1 MVNPLPGNKT
11 KNEKKMYLSL
21 LVLAVAPGF
30 FILWY
35 IYNQDRYEPEP
46 KKLIF
51 KVFLWGAASTIPAI
65 IVELLLEEALP
76 VSGTTSLLGAF
87 VGAFIIVAPIEEIC
101 KMSATYVSAYR
112 SPEFN
117 EEMDGI
123 VYGVAAAMGFATL
136 ENIFYVLSMGAG
148 VGVLRALFAVPGH
161 AMWGAIIG
169 FYMGMKKMNPDS
181 PHRYI
186 LAGFIIATLFHGVY
200 DFVLFTASPLGVL
213 IIPIIIWLYTIC
225 RKRLLAAQ
233 KSSPFRDGKD
243 ESRFEKI
250 KDRYSPRGI
259 MKASVASICFLVAVM
274 IIVGAFT
281 FIKDGGVWQDRYT
294 VLFLFTTL
302 IPAAVGI
309 ILVFSAKKD
318 MVSV

>member
-1 MVNPLPGNKT
+1 
-11 KNEKKMYLSL
+11 MYLGL

-35 IYNQDRYEPEP
+35 IYYQDRYEPEP

-51 KVFLWGAASTIPAI
+51 KVFLWGAVSTIPAI
-65 IVELLLEEALP
+65 IVEVVLEKALP

-87 VGAFIIVAPIEEIC
+87 VGAFIVVAPIEEIC

-117 EEMDGI
+117 EVMDGI
-123 VYGVAAAMGFATL
+123 VYGVAGAIGFATL
-136 ENIFYVLSMGAG
+136 ENIFYVFSMGAG

-181 PHRYI
+181 SRWYLP
-186 LAGFIIATLFHGVY
+186 AGLVIATLFHGAY

-213 IIPIIIWLYTIC
+213 IIPIIIWLFFVFK
-225 RKRLLAAQ
+225 KRLLAAQ
-233 KSSPFRDGKD
+233 KASPFRDGRD
-243 ESRFEKI
+243 DARFEKVRE
-250 KDRYSPRGI
+250 RYSPRGI
-259 MKASVASICFLVAVM
+259 MKTSAASICFLVAVM
-274 IIVGAFT
+274 IIIGAVT
-281 FIKDGGVWQDRYT
+281 YIRDSGAWQDRYT
-294 VLFLFTTL
+294 ALFLFTTFV
-302 IPAAVGI
+302 PAAVGV
-309 ILVFSAKKD
+309 ILVYSARKD
-318 MVSV
+318 RVSD